1 MSKYLIAPMPTP
13 LSSDVLEALANVET
27 ATIGHV
33 RHWGFMRKEIRALN
47 HRLRIVGCAV
57 TLALP
62 AQDST
67 LLHHAVGLLRKGDCL
82 VIDRLGD
89 VIHACFGGTVAAAVR
104 FAQAAGVVIDGPA
117 TDPTE
122 LEESG
127 VPVWCNGVSPIT
139 TRLYNLGGTLNQ
151 AVQCGGVTVRAGDVI
166 LADENG
172 VLVLPR
178 HEAVGIGEAA
188 IARQQRISVTMS
200 KVRLG
205 EKLGDLSGASRLV
218 EKESESVVG

>member
-1 MSKYLIAPMPTP
+1 MAPP
-13 LSSDVLEALANVET
+13 LDDDVLEALAGVET

-33 RHWGFMRKEIRALN
+33 RHWGFMRKAIGALN
-47 HRLRIVGCAV
+47 HRRRIIGSAV

-67 LLHHAVGLLRKGDCL
+67 LLHHAVGLLRAGDCL

-89 VIHACFGGTVAAAVR
+89 DVHACFGGTVAAAAR
-104 FAQAAGVVIDGPA
+104 HAQACGVVIDGPA

-122 LEESG
+122 IEEAG
-127 VPVWCNGVSPIT
+127 VPVWCTGVSPIT
-139 TRLYNLGGTLNQ
+139 TRLYNLGGMLNQ
-151 AVQCGGVTVRAGDVI
+151 PVQCGGVTVRSGDVI
-166 LADENG
+166 VADENG

-178 HEAVGIGEAA
+178 HEAAEVGLAA
-188 IARQQRISVTMS
+188 IARQQRVNSTAA

-205 EKLGDLSGASRLV
+205 EKLGQLSGATKLV
-218 EKESESVVG
+218 EAETIFTSAT